1 MRVAFWSN
9 VRGTGCVST
18 DLACMSIWYALKNP
32 LDMSVVFENHKT
44 LLGLQAMLS
53 GDRDSACDLRRPGG
67 LGELLRE
74 YSMYDELSVSDIDRI
89 GEGYIGDRLVY
100 FPVGADVGPEQLSF
114 HLDRYFGR
122 FLSVLEDSADVV
134 WMDLQAMS
142 RSNRSILNAADTV
155 VMCLPQNRAVWE
167 NVFGNHANI
176 HRKSFY
182 ILGNY
187 EEKSELNVEKFSRD
201 YGISPDRIG
210 VIPHSAYLNDA
221 VSKGAMVS
229 FLMNCYQGELPGTQT
244 LKESLDS
251 ISEKLF
257 DRLHGVRRE
266 RGHDAIYEDVHKAY
280 VADGGVS
287 LYASYSRGKKAGISQ
302 GKCV

>member
-18 DLACMSIWYALKNP
+18 GLACMSIWYALKNP

-44 LLGLQAMLS
+44 LLGLQSMLS
-53 GDRDSACDLRRPGG
+53 GGVDSDCDLKRSGG

-89 GEGYIGDRLVY
+89 GEGFIGNRLVY
-100 FPVGADVGPEQLSF
+100 FPVGADLGPEQLSF
-114 HLDRYFGR
+114 HLERYFGR

-142 RSNRSILNAADTV
+142 RSNRSLLNASDTV
-155 VMCLPQNRAVWE
+155 VMCLPQNRSAWE

-176 HRKSFY
+176 HRKTFY

-187 EEKSELNVEKFSRD
+187 EEKSELSMERFSRD

-210 VIPHSAYLNDA
+210 AIPHSAFLNDA
-221 VSKGAMVS
+221 VSKGAVVS
-229 FLMNCYQGELPGTQT
+229 FLMNCFKGELSGTEL

-257 DRLHGVRRE
+257 DRMHGVRRE
-266 RGHDAIYEDVHKAY
+266 HGYDSVYEDVHKAY
-280 VADGGVS
+280 VADGGIS
-287 LYASYSRGKKAGISQ
+287 LYASYSRGAKTGVSK

>member
-187 EEKSELNVEKFSRD
+187 EEESELSAEKFSRD
-201 YGISPDRIG
+201 YGISQDRIG

-287 LYASYSRGKKAGISQ
+287 LYASYSRGKKTGISQ

>member
-187 EEKSELNVEKFSRD
+187 EEESELSVEKFSRD
-201 YGISPDRIG
+201 YGISQDRIG

-229 FLMNCYQGELPGTQT
+229 FLMNCYQEELPGTQT

-257 DRLHGVRRE
+257 DRMHGVRRG
-266 RGHDAIYEDVHKAY
+266 RGHDAIYENVHKGY

-287 LYASYSRGKKAGISQ
+287 LYASYSRGEKTGISQ